1 MGAKQK
7 EEKNEMA
14 AKVEEKLKTVE
25 AMETFKNEFGQLYPD
40 MTKAVKTME
49 DQQKRIKYLEDQ
61 LKLKEEKPK
70 IESKLKQKVTLP
82 KKETV
87 KPASETIKSLRGIN
101 ISLVKPVNQNE
112 KKRVPTVERK
122 TTNISDILKNRNI
135 NIQKLTVP
143 KEVEKEE
150 VQKAKAPKNY
160 DNSENKY
167 EKPQQTNLN
176 ETTKKESIEVT
187 LNESESDEED
197 EDDEGDPFWF
207 CGPPSDV
214 LLKMNKVEQET
225 GVRKETKDA
234 NKDSKEAINEGRK
247 RKREEDDE
255 DCGDCFKKWVHE
267 CLEDIS
273 VC

>member
-1 MGAKQK
+1 M
-7 EEKNEMA
+7 
-14 AKVEEKLKTVE
+14 
-25 AMETFKNEFGQLYPD
+25 
-40 MTKAVKTME
+40 
-49 DQQKRIKYLEDQ
+49 I
-61 LKLKEEKPK
+61 
-70 IESKLKQKVTLP
+70 
-82 KKETV
+82 

-112 KKRVPTVERK
+112 KKRVPTIERK
-122 TTNISDILKNRNI
+122 TTNISDIIKNRNI
-135 NIQKLTVP
+135 NIQKLAVP

-150 VQKAKAPKNY
+150 VQKAEATKNNE
-160 DNSENKY
+160 NSENKY
-167 EKPQQTNLN
+167 EKPQQTNRN
-176 ETTKKESIEVT
+176 GTSKKESIEVT

-207 CGPPSDV
+207 CGPPSDI

-225 GVRKETKDA
+225 VVRKETKGE
-234 NKDSKEAINEGRK
+234 NKDSNEGRK
-247 RKREEDDE
+247 RKREDDE

>member
-1 MGAKQK
+1 MGKQK

-176 ETTKKESIEVT
+176 ETSKKESIEVT

-214 LLKMNKVEQET
+214 LLNMNKVEQET
-225 GVRKETKDA
+225 VVRKETKDA
-234 NKDSKEAINEGRK
+234 NKDSKEAN
-247 RKREEDDE
+247 
-255 DCGDCFKKWVHE
+255 
-267 CLEDIS
+267 
-273 VC
+273 

>member
-1 MGAKQK
+1 M
-7 EEKNEMA
+7 
-14 AKVEEKLKTVE
+14 
-25 AMETFKNEFGQLYPD
+25 
-40 MTKAVKTME
+40 
-49 DQQKRIKYLEDQ
+49 I
-61 LKLKEEKPK
+61 
-70 IESKLKQKVTLP
+70 
-82 KKETV
+82 

-112 KKRVPTVERK
+112 KKRVPTIERK
-122 TTNISDILKNRNI
+122 TTNISDIIKNRNI
-135 NIQKLTVP
+135 NIQKLAVP

-150 VQKAKAPKNY
+150 VQKAKATKN
-160 DNSENKY
+160 NEISENKY
-167 EKPQQTNLN
+167 EKPQQTNRN
-176 ETTKKESIEVT
+176 GTTKKESIEVT

-225 GVRKETKDA
+225 VVRNQTKGE
-234 NKDSKEAINEGRK
+234 NKDSKEAINEGSK

-255 DCGDCFKKWVHE
+255 DCGNCFKKWVHE